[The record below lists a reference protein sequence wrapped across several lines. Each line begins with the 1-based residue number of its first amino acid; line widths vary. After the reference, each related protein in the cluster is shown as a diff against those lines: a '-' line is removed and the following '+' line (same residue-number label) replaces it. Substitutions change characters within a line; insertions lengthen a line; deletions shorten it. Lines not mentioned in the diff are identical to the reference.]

1 MGYAHLTAYQF
12 HRVISNLHF
21 STYSMFV
28 YSIII
33 GIVLFLGISS
43 ILPTLANNQHD
54 TLFSNEAKSVPVTVK
69 EADNKLILISHVIE
83 NRLEKAAAI
92 LEFTSR

>member
-1 MGYAHLTAYQF
+1 
-12 HRVISNLHF
+12 
-21 STYSMFV
+21 MFV

-43 ILPTLANNQHD
+43 ILPTLAINQN
-54 TLFSNEAKSVPVTVK
+54 TSFSNEAKSVLANVK
-69 EADNKLILISHVIE
+69 GADNKLSLISDVFE

-92 LEFTSR
+92 LEFTSRLLK